1 MSECERNFKLFDW
14 QEEIINDDSSRM
26 LLNIPKGGGKSF
38 LLFNKILKDKPKD
51 VIYIGTRKM
60 FYNFSKKIEE
70 IKTLSNICNSI
81 IINNRITIKTMDNKY
96 INIIQYSDI
105 KDASHYSNEEVDLVI
120 WDDIHINSSLI
131 NYTLENIFEIK
142 AKKYICTTTQNT
154 MKLRSNYILCDWKLY
169 EIGLKTLLY
178 YNLCNRKYI
187 LDIRDKFPEKYEDEY
202 NILNEN
208 IMFKENIEICE
219 LIKRLLCEY
228 SKIGGSQNNTMYR
241 ENILNQ
247 ILKLQQIE
255 SNYKGHKW

>member
-1 MSECERNFKLFDW
+1 M
-14 QEEIINDDSSRM
+14 
-26 LLNIPKGGGKSF
+26 KS
-38 LLFNKILKDKPKD
+38 
-51 VIYIGTRKM
+51 
-60 FYNFSKKIEE
+60 
-70 IKTLSNICNSI
+70 KT
-81 IINNRITIKTMDNKY
+81 
-96 INIIQYSDI
+96 
-105 KDASHYSNEEVDLVI
+105 
-120 WDDIHINSSLI
+120 
-131 NYTLENIFEIK
+131 
-142 AKKYICTTTQNT
+142 KKYICTTTQNT
-154 MKLRSNYILCDWKLY
+154 MKLRSNYILYDWKLY

-187 LDIRDKFPEKYEDEY
+187 LDIRDKFPKKYEDEY